1 MNIQFTLAARYLL
14 GRKLRTF
21 LTTLAIIFGVMII
34 FGLNGVIPAFVESFR
49 QNMLAA
55 AGKVDL
61 TVTSET
67 DSAFGLDMLEKV
79 QNVDGIAHATG
90 SLRRNVTLPSE
101 QQANVLTG
109 KSLAGKGGSTVSA
122 VTVAG
127 IDPTTAQYVRTF
139 NFVSGNFWQ
148 EGDVNVMVIT
158 ESLAKE
164 LKMSLGSTFTLPS
177 ATGAMQFEIVGII
190 TARALPGVEE
200 VYVPLEAAQALFDQT
215 GKINTIEAIFTP
227 GADSATVESTV
238 KAALGNGYKIG
249 ALESGIELLA
259 TINMGVV
266 AINLFGV
273 MAVVMGGF
281 IIFNTFRTVV
291 AERRRDIGML
301 RAVGASRRAILGLVI
316 TESLLQGVMGT
327 LLGLL
332 AGYGFVKI
340 LLYAIGPIFAQYL
353 HFSLVGP
360 MFTLLTF
367 IFAIVMGVG
376 VTLLAGLYP
385 ALSASRVSPLD
396 ALRPTTGEAFQ
407 RVAGRG
413 AVLGAIFI
421 LAAVI
426 GLISG
431 KMALASLGTVLFL
444 VGLVL
449 VAPALIRPL
458 ANLFG
463 RLLVVAF
470 AREGRLAQGN
480 LARQPGRAAITA
492 SAMMIGLAIL
502 LTMSGVVSSILSG
515 FLGYLDKTLGADFLF
530 MPQSLVL
537 AGGNVGAS
545 PELAQKIR
553 QTPGIEAVTS
563 VRLGMTVIKGAKVQV
578 IGIDPATF
586 SQISGLEFSAGD
598 ETQVYGAL
606 EEGRALIVNNI
617 FALQNGIHIGDI
629 LTLKTP
635 EGDQQYL
642 VVGIGVDYLNAKLST
657 TYISQANLE
666 RDFHQNSDLLI
677 MARKAPNADTATVQ
691 AALEALAKD
700 YPAFT
705 LFASSEWRDS
715 QKQIF
720 NQAMGFLYVL
730 LIALTFPSLIALVN
744 TLAINVIERTREI
757 GVIRAVGG
765 TQRQVQ
771 RMILAESLLLAAAGT
786 AFGILAGLWLGYVLV
801 GALKVGGFVLPYYF
815 PYAGILVTIA
825 IGLLFGVLASLIPAR
840 QAARLNIVTALH
852 YE

>member
-1 MNIQFTLAARYLL
+1 MNIQLTLAARYLL

-21 LTTLAIIFGVMII
+21 LTTLAVIFGVMII

-55 AGKVDL
+55 AGKMDL

-67 DSAFGLDMLEKV
+67 DSAFGLDILEKV
-79 QNVDGIAHATG
+79 RQVDGIAHATG
-90 SLRRNVTLPSE
+90 SLRHNVTLPSE
-101 QQANVLTG
+101 QQANILSG
-109 KSLAGKGGSTVSA
+109 KSLAGKGGTAVSA

-127 IDPTTAQYVRTF
+127 IDPATAQFVRTF
-139 NFVSGNFWQ
+139 NFVSGSFWQ
-148 EGDVNVMVIT
+148 EGDLDVMVIT

-164 LKMSLGSTFTLPS
+164 LNLSLGSTLTLPS
-177 ATGAMQFEIVGII
+177 ATGTTQFRIVGII

-200 VYVPLEAAQALFDQT
+200 VYVPLEAAQALLDQA
-215 GKINTIEAIFTP
+215 GKINTIEAVFTA
-227 GADSATVESTV
+227 GADSATVEATV
-238 KAALGNGYKIG
+238 KAALGSGYKIG
-249 ALESGIELLA
+249 ALESGVELLA
-259 TINMGVV
+259 TLNTGVV

-301 RAVGASRRAILGLVI
+301 RAVGASRRTILGLVI
-316 TESLLQGVMGT
+316 AESLLQGVMGT
-327 LLGLL
+327 ILGLL

-340 LLYAIGPIFAQYL
+340 LLYAIGPIFSQYL
-353 HFSLVGP
+353 HFSLLGP
-360 MFTLLTF
+360 MFTLPTF
-367 IFAIVMGVG
+367 VFAVVMGVG

-413 AVLGAIFI
+413 AILGAIFI

-426 GLISG
+426 GLVSG
-431 KMALASLGTVLFL
+431 EMALASLGTVLFL
-444 VGLVL
+444 LGLVL
-449 VAPALIRPL
+449 VAPALVRPL
-458 ANLFG
+458 ASLFG

-515 FLGYLDKTLGADFLF
+515 FLGYLDKSLGA
-530 MPQSLVL
+530 
-537 AGGNVGAS
+537 G
-545 PELAQKIR
+545 PELAQRIR
-553 QTPGIEAVTS
+553 QTPGVEAVTS
-563 VRLGMTVIKGAKVQV
+563 LRLGMTVINGAKVQV

-586 SQISGLEFSAGD
+586 SQISGLEFSAGN
-598 ETQVYGAL
+598 ESQIYAAL
-606 EEGRALIVNNI
+606 EQGRAVIVNNI
-617 FALQNGIHIGDI
+617 FALQNGIHIGDM
-629 LTLKTP
+629 LTLKIP
-635 EGDQQYL
+635 EGDQEYRA
-642 VVGIGVDYLNAKLST
+642 VGIGADYLNAKLST

-666 RDFHQNSDLLI
+666 RDFHQNGDLLI

-691 AALEALAKD
+691 AALEALADD

-705 LFASSEWRDS
+705 LLTSAQWRDS
-715 QKQIF
+715 QKQTF
-720 NQAMGFLYVL
+720 DQMMVFLYIL
-730 LIALTFPSLIALVN
+730 LIGLTFPSLIALVN

-801 GALKVGGFVLPYYF
+801 QTLKAGAFVLPYYF
-815 PYAGILVTIA
+815 PYTGILITIA
-825 IGLLFGVLASLIPAR
+825 AGLLFGVLASVIPAR
-840 QAARLNIVTALH
+840 QAARLDIVTALH